1 MTSVADLEIR
11 KHALKANLAAEKTIS
26 DKLSQVQHDINGMN
40 CKDIIRQCK
49 SRRDLAKK
57 YKKKYTE
64 KKRRTNALIK
74 SIDAS
79 IKKKTKRK
87 RCLKGY
93 FRNKSTGSCDRK

>member
-1 MTSVADLEIR
+1 MTYVADLEIR
-11 KHALKANLAAEKTIS
+11 KYALKADLAADKTIS
-26 DKLSQVQHDINGMN
+26 DKVSQVQHEINGIN

-64 KKRRTNALIK
+64 RKRKTNALIK

-87 RCLKGY
+87 RCPKGH
-93 FRNKSTGSCDRK
+93 FRNKSTGSCDKK